1 MAPTAYPC
9 MLCRKST
16 NNSHALQCI
25 LCELWAHKGC
35 GITEEIF
42 KFCELQKKEMQSAF
56 WVCEPCRAFS
66 VKMSKNVKFMDSKI
80 DGLEKKLKKKD
91 EEISKLQQDVSDLK
105 TQFDSFKK
113 DGKEAQVAVE
123 NSESTNVQNMMKELS
138 DQEARRC
145 NVICHN
151 IPESCSLN
159 AENRKKDDLDISI
172 ELLNTIGVKVGEES
186 FAAVKRLG
194 KKDKTRPLLVVFKN
208 SNLRDKVLANSK
220 QLADRMD
227 YWQEV
232 RISPDLTANQR
243 KHDQLIHEE
252 VEKLNSERTAEESLN
267 FIFRAVGRK
276 GSKKIIKCQE
286 SESAPNLPNLNHW
299 VRAAKTFKPRN
310 LNQVAKDSTLINNRK
325 GQWRGFRFSTAML
338 EDY

>member
-1 MAPTAYPC
+1 MAPPAYPC

-56 WVCEPCRAFS
+56 WVCESCRAFS
-66 VKMSKNVKFMDSKI
+66 VKMSKNMKIMDNKI

-91 EEISKLQQDVSDLK
+91 EEILKLQKDVSDLQ
-105 TQFDSFKK
+105 TQFESFKNNVK
-113 DGKEAQVAVE
+113 DPVAVTDD
-123 NSESTNVQNMMKELS
+123 SESSNVQNMMKELS

-151 IPESCSLN
+151 IPESCNLN

-172 ELLNTIGVKVGEES
+172 ELFNTIGVKVGEES
-186 FAAVKRLG
+186 FAAIKRLG
-194 KKDKTRPLLVVFKN
+194 RKDKTRPLLVVFKN
-208 SNLRDKVLANSK
+208 PNLRDRVLANSK

-232 RISPDLTANQR
+232 KISPDLTANQR
-243 KHDQLIHEE
+243 KHDQNIHEE
-252 VEKLNSERTAEESLN
+252 VEKLNGERTAEESLN

-286 SESAPNLPNLNHW
+286 TASTPSPPNLNQW
-299 VRAAKTFKPRN
+299 VRAAKTFKPRKQAQN
-310 LNQVAKDSTLINNRK
+310 SALINNRK
-325 GQWRGFRFSTAML
+325 GQWGGFRFSTVML